1 MWLEIEG
8 TPTRI
13 GPCVRVDEEGLKG
26 KRLGENKK
34 KINTFIHPD
43 PLKRHKRFHKLTH
56 ASTSRL
62 GTTAKKVTQ
71 RAICALQ
78 AALSSVTQAG
88 LTIPAG
94 LDTKINKHI
103 GFWGQISRLILEIW
117 YERLT
122 EKHTV
127 ESQSTGCHHFRWSG
141 VKKSSTFTIHC
152 LKTMFHSLPSRSK
165 TGATAKQL

>member
-1 MWLEIEG
+1 MEIEG

-43 PLKRHKRFHKLTH
+43 PLKQHKKFHELTH

-62 GTTAKKVTQ
+62 GATAKKVRQ

-78 AALSSVTQAG
+78 AAC
-88 LTIPAG
+88 I
-94 LDTKINKHI
+94 
-103 GFWGQISRLILEIW
+103 
-117 YERLT
+117 
-122 EKHTV
+122 
-127 ESQSTGCHHFRWSG
+127 
-141 VKKSSTFTIHC
+141 
-152 LKTMFHSLPSRSK
+152 
-165 TGATAKQL
+165 QL